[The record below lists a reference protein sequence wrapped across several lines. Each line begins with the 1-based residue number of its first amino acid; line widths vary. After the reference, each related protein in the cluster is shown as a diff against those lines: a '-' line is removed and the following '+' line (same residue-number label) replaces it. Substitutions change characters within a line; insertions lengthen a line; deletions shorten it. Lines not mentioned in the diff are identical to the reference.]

1 MLFQKK
7 LTCFGFLLSLKAI
20 NQSKKFV
27 VAVIPPQIYKT
38 KRRMRY
44 EKTAL
49 YYFNGY
55 LCRPVWRMQH
65 KQPTGT
71 LAEQKDLRRGCSF
84 DGAGSEAASGRMG
97 LCRGTLPGL
106 LLPVL

>member
-1 MLFQKK
+1 M
-7 LTCFGFLLSLKAI
+7 TG
-20 NQSKKFV
+20 
-27 VAVIPPQIYKT
+27 IPSQIHKT
-38 KRRMRY
+38 QRRMRY

-55 LCRPVWRMQH
+55 LCRLVCRMQH
-65 KQPTGT
+65 KQPTRT

-97 LCRGTLPGL
+97 LCGGTLLRL
-106 LLPVL
+106 LLSVL